1 MNDIYGY
8 MRISEDQ
15 SEENQT
21 LALREYGVEDS
32 CIYKDRLEDL
42 SYPAYN
48 DLLDTIRPGDT
59 VVLKSLDQLG
69 DSYENIIRE
78 WEMVIKEHDA
88 AIVVLDMQLPDM
100 AKALN
105 RQFVSEFVL
114 DVMSYFEQNG
124 KVLRRQKQRE
134 KIRAAHER
142 GVKFGSPSKMVPE
155 EFKKIKTEYERGG
168 LTVTDAAARL
178 HISRAT
184 FRKWMK
190 NEEKI
195 QKGGF

>member
-1 MNDIYGY
+1 MNDFYGY

-15 SEENQT
+15 SEEKQIF
-21 LALREYGVEDS
+21 ALREYGVEDS

-42 SYPAYN
+42 NYPAYY
-48 DLLDTIRPGDT
+48 DLLDVIRPGDT
-59 VVLKSLDQLG
+59 VVLRSLDQLG
-69 DSYENIIRE
+69 DNYENIISK
-78 WEMVIKEHDA
+78 WEKVTKEHDA
-88 AIVVLDMQLPDM
+88 AIVVLDMELPDM
-100 AKALN
+100 AKALSG
-105 RQFVSEFVL
+105 QFVSEFVL
-114 DVMSYFEQNG
+114 DVMNYVEQNR

-134 KIRAAHER
+134 GIRAAHER
-142 GVKFGSPSKMVPE
+142 GVKFGSPPKMVPE
-155 EFKKIKTEYERGG
+155 EFKIIKREYEQGR

-190 NEEKI
+190 NEEII

>member
-1 MNDIYGY
+1 MSDIYGY

-15 SEENQT
+15 SEENQI

-32 CIYKDRLEDL
+32 CIYKDRLDDL
-42 SYPAYN
+42 SYPAFS

-59 VVLKSLDQLG
+59 VVLGSVEQLG
-69 DSYENIIRE
+69 DSYENIISK
-78 WEMVIKEHDA
+78 WEKITIEHDA
-88 AIVVLDMQLPDM
+88 VIVLLDMQLPDM
-100 AKALN
+100 AKALSG
-105 RQFVSEFVL
+105 QFISEFVL
-114 DVMSYFEQNG
+114 DVMKYVEQNR

-134 KIRAAHER
+134 GIRAAHER

-155 EFKKIKTEYERGG
+155 EFRNVKEEYERGG

-184 FRKWMK
+184 FRKWLK
-190 NEEKI
+190 NDEETALNT
-195 QKGGF
+195 

>member
-1 MNDIYGY
+1 MNDFYGY

-15 SEENQT
+15 SEEKQIF
-21 LALREYGVEDS
+21 ALREYGVEDS

-42 SYPAYN
+42 NYPAYH
-48 DLLDTIRPGDT
+48 DLLDAIQSGDT
-59 VVLKSLDQLG
+59 VVLGSLDQLG
-69 DSYENIIRE
+69 DSYENIICE
-78 WEMVIKEHDA
+78 WEKVTKEHGA
-88 AIVVLDMQLPDM
+88 AIIVLDMQLPDM
-100 AKALN
+100 AKALSGP
-105 RQFVSEFVL
+105 FVSEFVF
-114 DVMSYFEQNG
+114 DVMSYVEENR

-134 KIRAAHER
+134 GIRAAHER

-155 EFKKIKTEYERGG
+155 EFQTVRAEYEQGR

-190 NEEKI
+190 NEEII